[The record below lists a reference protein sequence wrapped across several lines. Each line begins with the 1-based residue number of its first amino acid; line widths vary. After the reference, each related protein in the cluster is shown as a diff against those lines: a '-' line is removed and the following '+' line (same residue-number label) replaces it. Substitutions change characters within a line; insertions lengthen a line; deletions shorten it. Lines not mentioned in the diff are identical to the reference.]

1 MLKMKKTIVGTLS
14 VLLICAL
21 GIGGYQWYRHYR
33 EQQEILKREQSLEAA
48 YESLVIVF
56 KDDIKTVEYGSS
68 FYSGQVIESRTG
80 RTIKTTGIIDTMK
93 TGLQTASFTIS
104 DTDEYG
110 QDVSRDYSYQIE
122 VVDTKPPEIVFEA
135 ESVEITEG
143 DEFDPA
149 SNIVSVTDPVDG
161 DIPYAESL
169 QNGSF
174 TCSADLD
181 TEEPGEYTVTV
192 TARDKNGLETERSYP
207 VTVNKYVPPV
217 STEYP
222 YYIMINRALNTVT
235 IYTADIYGDPIEP
248 VKAMVCSTGTYT
260 PLGTYRTYYKARW
273 NALFGGVWGQYS
285 AGITGDIL
293 FHSVPYYSQNI
304 ADLEYDEYNKLGTS
318 ASLGCVRLC
327 VADAKWIY
335 DNCPVG
341 TVVVL
346 YDDETDPGPLGK
358 PTPITIDTS
367 DPRRG
372 WDPTDPDPGNPWNEG

>member
-1 MLKMKKTIVGTLS
+1 MKVKKTIIGIVA
-14 VLLICAL
+14 VLLVCAL
-21 GIGGYQWYRHYR
+21 GIGGYQWYLHYQ
-33 EQQEILKREQSLEAA
+33 EQQEILRREQSLEAA

-56 KDDIKTVEYGSS
+56 REDAGTLEYGSS
-68 FYSGQVIESRTG
+68 FSPAQIIESRTG
-80 RTIKTTGIIDTMK
+80 RTIKTTAAIDTMK
-93 TGLQTASFTIS
+93 TGPQTVSFTIS

-110 QDVSRDYSYQIE
+110 QDVSRDYSYQVE
-122 VVDTKPPEIVFEA
+122 VIDTRPPEIEIEA
-135 ESVEITEG
+135 ENAEITEG
-143 DEFDPA
+143 DEFDPV

-161 DIPYAESL
+161 EIAYSDSL
-169 QNGSF
+169 QNGAY
-174 TCSADLD
+174 TVITDLD
-181 TEEPGEYTVTV
+181 TGEPGEYEVTV
-192 TARDKNGLETERSYP
+192 AAKDKNGLEAERSYT

-217 STEYP
+217 SSTYP
-222 YYIMINRALNTVT
+222 YYIRINRALNTVT
-235 IYTADIYGDPIEP
+235 IYTADINGDPIEP
-248 VKAMVCSTGTYT
+248 IKAMVCSTGTYT

-346 YDDETDPGPLGK
+346 YDDESDPGPLGK